1 MTLRLRR
8 SVMDARDWCD
18 DKRDEAR
25 QNDEGRHRR
34 ERWWKMDCDGAGRIK
49 FCMANEDANEI
60 GRRWVR
66 DARLGQGSSSKE
78 RGGDWSLLPLNRA
91 SSSSSFEMWVMH
103 DSREVLPRISSFL
116 ITVPRPTSVVGHVNL
131 PPTISAGLRL
141 VFGTDAYYRGQNTTG
156 SH

>member
-8 SVMDARDWCD
+8 CVMDARDWCD

-78 RGGDWSLLPLNRA
+78 RGGGLIFAAFEPCLLL
-91 SSSSSFEMWVMH
+91 
-103 DSREVLPRISSFL
+103 LL
-116 ITVPRPTSVVGHVNL
+116 
-131 PPTISAGLRL
+131 LRD
-141 VFGTDAYYRGQNTTG
+141 VSYA
-156 SH
+156 